1 MIVQL
6 CHVVDLVE
14 VEAEPFSLFDQL
26 SSFEQSINVLLELD
40 VLLLSKFLAFTIGVK
55 RFVICTV
62 VDHDSMT
69 LIFKLDQ
76 FFEQLQLL
84 DHVVLSFAALLVPL
98 CGLLG

>member
-1 MIVQL
+1 MVVQL

-14 VEAEPFSLFDQL
+14 VEAEPFSLFDLL
-26 SSFEQSINVLLELD
+26 SSFEQSRNVLLELY
-40 VLLLSKFLAFTIGVK
+40 VLLLSKFLAFTIDIK
-55 RFVICTV
+55 RFMIRTV

-84 DHVVLSFAALLVPL
+84 DHVVFSFAALLVPL